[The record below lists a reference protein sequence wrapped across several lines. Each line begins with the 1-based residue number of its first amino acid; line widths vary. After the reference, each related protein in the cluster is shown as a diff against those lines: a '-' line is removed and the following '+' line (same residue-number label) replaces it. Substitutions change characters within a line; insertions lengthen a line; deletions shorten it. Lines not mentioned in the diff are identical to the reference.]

1 MNVKLGTTYNNME
14 ICQACLRTGDYVQPM
29 SVEDL
34 KRYRLFITK
43 VEDPLIIMYIC
54 IYCKSIL
61 RRIVKF
67 IEQCRLSDVFIK
79 EAFSKDPEVLSKV
92 RVDHLGTS
100 KTTYNYVG
108 PNNDEDEI
116 PLVLLNHSNH
126 AEDDIPLVLLNQSN
140 DEDCNDYQEPLD
152 NKIEVKKEDFD
163 DLDDVIPNGG
173 TKKTKKKQV
182 KEGFTSRMV
191 TETNEYVVIKLTK
204 EQILEEMKE
213 HSNSEKYKI
222 LPYKCEK
229 CVRGFN
235 FEDVLQSHMEKH
247 SPSNGPFQ
255 CEICEQFCPSKVS
268 LRGHMKSHSTR
279 YKCKLCDLIRLSRQ
293 HILEHY
299 SLEHTDSAALYRC
312 PKCPHTT
319 NKRTVMQRHV
329 RLHSTSE
336 PLKCKLCG
344 KFYKSKESLRVH
356 TMRHDGKKLHQC
368 DICTSSF
375 VYATQLTKHMQSVHE
390 RKDYYC
396 VECDIMF
403 KSMDN
408 LKQHLKRAKRHRDA
422 SSYKHACPQCEQ
434 RFASAA
440 TLATHGAAAHG
451 ADKPARC
458 GECARRY
465 SSADALRGHTRRA
478 HAPPPRALPCPLC
491 ARVFSR
497 KYVLR
502 VHMRTHT
509 GERPHTCPCGA
520 AFAQA
525 SALRAHC
532 AAKHKLVAYTEAAK
546 AAIEE
551 RAARLRNRAPSVT
564 DEMPKTSAALD
575 TKVQQVLDVFQVADK
590 SGNLKGTFVRALKTA
605 ADSIKGAVA
614 DLRALTMSE
623 EVARLEVA
631 NAKLSGQLAEL
642 RREVAQMRQK
652 PAELSDSNELKRIM
666 EETLRCSREQ
676 FSTMLN
682 ARMEGIK
689 RRLLPE
695 PRLRPSLAAVRKAAQ
710 NAAASA
716 RVTAPAEPTTTLSG
730 NVAKNVGSTT
740 ATQRKKKAKRPTMA
754 AQEAPPR
761 QLRSRA
767 VLVLA
772 VVRQRPNKPPK
783 KAVEPSTKPAKVETP
798 KTVPAKEKEGL
809 AKDFA
814 LLAPRGD
821 AARGDAWLMG
831 CSVAT
836 AILVRVPADTLDE
849 LRKAYPG
856 TGGTT

>member
-1 MNVKLGTTYNNME
+1 MNVKLGVTYNME
-14 ICQACLRTGDYVQPM
+14 ICQACLRTGDCIHPM

-43 VEDPLIIMYIC
+43 VEDPLVIMYIC

-67 IEQCRLSDVFIK
+67 IEQCHLSDIFIK
-79 EAFSKDPEVLSKV
+79 EALSKEPEVLSKV
-92 RVDHLGTS
+92 RVDHLGIS

-108 PNNDEDEI
+108 PNSDMDLKVESNLKNEAAGDEGVIPLVLLSHSNGEEDCNEYDEESSPGVLRKAKSDHCVKSKRSNNYVKHNDLNLKLEGNLKNEASDDEDEI
-116 PLVLLNHSNH
+116 PLVLLNHSNGDGDCDYYDESPDVFPKVRMEH
-126 AEDDIPLVLLNQSN
+126 LSTSKTTCFYIGPNNDIDLNTEDTLKDEESDAEDDIPLVLLNHSN
-140 DEDCNDYQEPLD
+140 DEDCNDYEEPLD
-152 NKIEVKKEDFD
+152 ESNKKMEVKKEGFE
-163 DLDDVIPNGG
+163 DLEDIIPNGG

-235 FEDVLQSHMEKH
+235 FEDVLQSHMDKH
-247 SPSNGPFQ
+247 SPSNGPFR
-255 CEICEQFCPSKVS
+255 CELCEQYCPSKVS

-356 TMRHDGKKLHQC
+356 IMRHDGKKLHQC
-368 DICTSSF
+368 DLCTSSF

-408 LKQHLKRAKRHRDA
+408 LKQHLKRAKRHRDS
-422 SSYKHACPQCEQ
+422 SSYKHQCPHCEQ
-434 RFASAA
+434 RFISAS
-440 TLATHGAAAHG
+440 TLATHRSAAHG

-458 GECARRY
+458 AQCARRY
-465 SSADALRGHTRRA
+465 SSADALRGHRRRA
-478 HAPPPRALPCPLC
+478 HAPPHDALPCPLC
-491 ARVFSR
+491 DRVFSR

-532 AAKHKLVAYTEAAK
+532 AAKHKK
-546 AAIEE
+546 
-551 RAARLRNRAPSVT
+551 
-564 DEMPKTSAALD
+564 
-575 TKVQQVLDVFQVADK
+575 
-590 SGNLKGTFVRALKTA
+590 
-605 ADSIKGAVA
+605 
-614 DLRALTMSE
+614 
-623 EVARLEVA
+623 
-631 NAKLSGQLAEL
+631 
-642 RREVAQMRQK
+642 
-652 PAELSDSNELKRIM
+652 
-666 EETLRCSREQ
+666 
-676 FSTMLN
+676 
-682 ARMEGIK
+682 
-689 RRLLPE
+689 
-695 PRLRPSLAAVRKAAQ
+695 
-710 NAAASA
+710 
-716 RVTAPAEPTTTLSG
+716 
-730 NVAKNVGSTT
+730 
-740 ATQRKKKAKRPTMA
+740 
-754 AQEAPPR
+754 
-761 QLRSRA
+761 
-767 VLVLA
+767 
-772 VVRQRPNKPPK
+772 
-783 KAVEPSTKPAKVETP
+783 
-798 KTVPAKEKEGL
+798 
-809 AKDFA
+809 
-814 LLAPRGD
+814 
-821 AARGDAWLMG
+821 
-831 CSVAT
+831 
-836 AILVRVPADTLDE
+836 
-849 LRKAYPG
+849 
-856 TGGTT
+856 